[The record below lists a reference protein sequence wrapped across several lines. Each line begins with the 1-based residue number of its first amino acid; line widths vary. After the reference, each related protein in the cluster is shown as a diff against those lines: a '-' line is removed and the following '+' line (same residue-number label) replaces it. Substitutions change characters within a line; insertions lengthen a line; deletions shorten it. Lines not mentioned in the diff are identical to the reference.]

1 MASKKSICAEKII
14 KILLEEQPEARCTL
28 NFVTDWQ
35 LLFAAILA
43 SQCTD
48 ERVNIITERMFR
60 EWPDLTYYRDATLAE
75 VEEMVRT
82 CGLYRMKAKSIKGSA
97 EILLNEYEGQVP
109 SEHKQLLALPGVG
122 QKIANLL
129 QGELFAKPA
138 MVVDTHCGRIA
149 RLLGLSK
156 AKTAKGVE
164 KDLCKYVPQE
174 YWVVWGH
181 HMVELGRTVCQA
193 RCRKCLSCP
202 VREHCAYAE
211 KNADLLAENALKGEL
226 DACC

>member
-1 MASKKSICAEKII
+1 MASKKSKIAEKII
-14 KILLEEQPEARCTL
+14 ETLIEVQAEARCTL
-28 NFVTDWQ
+28 NFQTDWQ

-48 ERVNIITERMFR
+48 ERVNIITERMFQ
-60 EWPDLTYYRDATLAE
+60 EWPDLTFYLNASLSE

-97 EILLNEYEGQVP
+97 EILLNEYEGKVP

-129 QGELFAKPA
+129 EGELFAKPA
-138 MVVDTHCGRIA
+138 LVVDTHCGRIA

-156 AKTAKGVE
+156 SKTPKGVE
-164 KDLCKYVPQE
+164 KDLTKLLPE
-174 YWVVWGH
+174 KYWVTWGH

-193 RCRKCLSCP
+193 RCRKCLICP
-202 VREHCAYAE
+202 VREYCAYAE
-211 KNADLLAENALKGEL
+211 KHADILEENALKGEQ